1 MLILTNK
8 IKGVPEGKTKLSTQ
22 VPPKKNSTQR
32 HGLPVRAWLQRR
44 EPGDIAARAGAS
56 NGFCLPT

>member
-8 IKGVPEGKTKLSTQ
+8 IKGVPEEKKLSTQ
-22 VPPKKNSTQR
+22 VPQKKNSTHR
-32 HGLPVRAWLQRR
+32 HGLPVCAWLQRR